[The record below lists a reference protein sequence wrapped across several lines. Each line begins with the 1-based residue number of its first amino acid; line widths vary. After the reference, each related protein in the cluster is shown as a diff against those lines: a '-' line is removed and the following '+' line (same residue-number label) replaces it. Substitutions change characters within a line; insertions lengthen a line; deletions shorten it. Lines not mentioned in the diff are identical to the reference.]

1 MFTFSLKNIFAFFGG
16 KKQFLVGFHLDE
28 DIKNNKV
35 HNQNVKFDSSTG
47 KMYEELGNHSS
58 SNTTSASVS
67 TPTIPTATPAMVS
80 SSEYYQGY
88 QSYPYTQQYMSN
100 FGYGSSAASNYDRA
114 ATAAAVSTA
123 MYNPYHS
130 PGAFVPHSAINLS
143 VKSGETSSQHHSSL
157 DLSEASNSYLNPQ
170 VFGSSTSTTRNQN
183 VTNASPQILDLTR
196 PGGTTGS
203 LLDTVSAAAVGTGG
217 TSNTFSPATV
227 TDGTTSSKG
236 LEKSTSKLEQTEPM
250 DFSSGQSMSF
260 AASRGG
266 SGSGFDATFSSRS
279 SAITASTSTDLSRF
293 RASGYSS
300 FGLGAAA
307 SYNSLLSNGYSSTG
321 YSPYSQSSY
330 GCLNY
335 PNSAFATTGDPTSF
349 SLSSALTG
357 TGSARYLAYGI
368 SLLYRYL
375 KSSCLVVMPPFQ
387 QDHQE
392 AKMAKNSFNA
402 QHLGA
407 MV

>member
-1 MFTFSLKNIFAFFGG
+1 MKTIFEISAESSEAAIGRNPNSCMYEEKSTESGEDKNMS
-16 KKQFLVGFHLDE
+16 KDLHNLDYANE
-28 DIKNNKV
+28 DNYESNRTTDNETIKNNKL
-35 HNQNVKFDSSTG
+35 HNQTVKFDSSNG
-47 KMYEELGNHSS
+47 KMYEELGNNAS
-58 SNTTSASVS
+58 SNTSSTSAS
-67 TPTIPTATPAMVS
+67 TPTIPSATPAMVS

-100 FGYGSSAASNYDRA
+100 FGYGSSAVSAAASSYDRA
-114 ATAAAVSTA
+114 ATAAAATA

-157 DLSEASNSYLNPQ
+157 DLSEAAAVSNSYLNPP
-170 VFGSSTSTTRNQN
+170 VFGSSASTSSRNNVPN

-196 PGGTTGS
+196 PGGA
-203 LLDTVSAAAVGTGG
+203 LDTTAGTSG
-217 TSNTFSPATV
+217 TSNAFSPSTV
-227 TDGTTSSKG
+227 TDGPSSNKG

-250 DFSSGQSMSF
+250 DFSSGQSMNF
-260 AASRGG
+260 TSRGG
-266 SGSGFDATFSSRS
+266 SACSGFDATFSSSRS
-279 SAITASTSTDLSRF
+279 SAVTAAAASTTDLSRF

-357 TGSARYLAYGI
+357 TGSAR
-368 SLLYRYL
+368 
-375 KSSCLVVMPPFQ
+375 
-387 QDHQE
+387 
-392 AKMAKNSFNA
+392 
-402 QHLGA
+402 
-407 MV
+407 

>member
-1 MFTFSLKNIFAFFGG
+1 MLELSLFTFRSRVTLLFTFLNNNYFWRFQTIFGC
-16 KKQFLVGFHLDE
+16 FHLDE
-28 DIKNNKV
+28 EIKNNKV
-35 HNQNVKFDSSTG
+35 HNQNVKFDSSNG

-58 SNTTSASVS
+58 SNTTSVS

-330 GCLNY
+330 SCLNY

-357 TGSARYLAYGI
+357 TGSARYVLNR
-368 SLLYRYL
+368 LW
-375 KSSCLVVMPPFQ
+375 
-387 QDHQE
+387 H
-392 AKMAKNSFNA
+392 N
-402 QHLGA
+402 
-407 MV
+407 

>member
-1 MFTFSLKNIFAFFGG
+1 MLPVCLLFVKEYFRGL
-16 KKQFLVGFHLDE
+16 KQFLVGFHLDE

-100 FGYGSSAASNYDRA
+100 FGYGSSAVSNYDRA
-114 ATAAAVSTA
+114 TAAAAVSTA

-130 PGAFVPHSAINLS
+130 PAAFVPHSAINLS

-170 VFGSSTSTTRNQN
+170 VFGSSTSTTRNPN

-203 LLDTVSAAAVGTGG
+203 LLDTVS
-217 TSNTFSPATV
+217 TSNAFSPSTV
-227 TDGTTSSKG
+227 TDGSTSNKG

-250 DFSSGQSMSF
+250 DFSSGQQSMNF
-260 AASRGG
+260 TSRGG
-266 SGSGFDATFSSRS
+266 SGSGFDATFSSK
-279 SAITASTSTDLSRF
+279 ASTSADLSRF

-300 FGLGAAA
+300 FGLGA

-330 GCLNY
+330 SCLNY

-357 TGSARYLAYGI
+357 TGSARYVLNR
-368 SLLYRYL
+368 LW
-375 KSSCLVVMPPFQ
+375 
-387 QDHQE
+387 H
-392 AKMAKNSFNA
+392 N
-402 QHLGA
+402 
-407 MV
+407 